1 MTMKIIDAIQSV
13 KDITLSDSALTTL
26 LDFERVLDE
35 LNLYAFKHWKQGEV
49 VKGPDYEKYFIS
61 VTLMWPYK
69 CMPDPRGGEQLLNYN
84 CVVQYRKDLL
94 EYPVLIKSDYD
105 FKPGT
110 KIAKT
115 KKTKVWLVE
124 ITMPKQLMDEIAKG
138 SIDIENETLDMEDM
152 ETAYEED
159 FDETDNA
166 EMSPDQG
173 QMPMDQGMG
182 QPGSMSPLSGAAP
195 QQPNQQQPGGF

>member
-1 MTMKIIDAIQSV
+1 MSMKIIDAIQSV
-13 KDITLSDSALTTL
+13 KEITLSDSALSTL

-35 LNLYAFKHWKQGEV
+35 LNLYAFKNWKQGEV
-49 VKGPDYEKYFIS
+49 VKGPDYEKYFVS

-69 CMPDPRGGEQLLNYN
+69 FMPDPRGGEQLLNYN
-84 CVVQYRKDLL
+84 CVVQYRKDNL
-94 EYPVLIKSDYD
+94 EYPVLIKSEFD
-105 FKPGT
+105 FQPGK

-138 SIDIENETLDMEDM
+138 SIDIENETLDAEDM

-159 FDETDNA
+159 FDETN
-166 EMSPDQG
+166 G
-173 QMPMDQGMG
+173 QEGGMQSGMPQDQGMG
-182 QPGSMSPLSGAAP
+182 EPGSTSPLGGP
-195 QQPNQQQPGGF
+195 QGGMPQQQQPGGM